1 MVLIDGQPK
10 VLMNITIKELPSTQ
24 SHFDDI
30 MYIVIV
36 RRVSNEI
43 VHFIMQNK
51 PFRIIRHQIPHYME
65 MVRKYGELMDFTVI
79 YIAEAHPF
87 PNFDNMVR
95 KHKSIS
101 DRIKVGVENVWM
113 IMWLSVSK
121 KLLLNG
127 LFGENNQ

>member
-1 MVLIDGQPK
+1 
-10 VLMNITIKELPSTQ
+10 
-24 SHFDDI
+24 

-36 RRVSNEI
+36 HWVSNEI
-43 VHFIMQNK
+43 IHFIIQNK
-51 PFRIIRHQIPHYME
+51 PFRIIRHQIPRYME
-65 MVRKYGELMDFTVI
+65 MVRKYGELIDFTVI

-113 IMWLSVSK
+113 MMWLSVSK

-127 LFGENNQ
+127 LFGENNQA